1 VWEYRTLA
9 MGDRITR
16 TGYCSYSVAETLV
29 TWFVSGIWLYILCIK
44 VINTNTT
51 TTTNNNNN
59 NMRTKTCFIYCNVAD
74 SLGNRPEVL
83 WTPVCVPLAWQ
94 ETIVSWQ
101 FVRQTAR
108 TVCTDMQ
115 E

>member
-1 VWEYRTLA
+1 MFYLLQRS
-9 MGDRITR
+9 R
-16 TGYCSYSVAETLV
+16 
-29 TWFVSGIWLYILCIK
+29 WFWKQAWSF
-44 VINTNTT
+44 
-51 TTTNNNNN
+51 
-59 NMRTKTCFIYCNVAD
+59 MSD
-74 SLGNRPEVL
+74 S
-83 WTPVCVPLAWQ
+83 VCVPLAWQ